1 MLKEVV
7 VTATRSETLAN
18 DLISDVAV
26 ISRQDID
33 SGVGRTVG
41 ELLARVAGVK
51 VASNGG
57 LGKNSSVFIRGT
69 ENRHVLLLVDGVRY
83 GSATTGTPNFDTIAL
98 EVIERIEVLKGP
110 ASALYGS
117 DAVGGVI
124 QIFTRKGSA
133 GFHPYASLTVG
144 ENDRAEVAAGLNG
157 GTADLN
163 YAFGVQNLNEK
174 GFSATNPRVSFNG
187 FNADRDGLSQ
197 NSAYASASWKVTDGW
212 KLDGRALQSTGTS
225 QFDNGASTFDARG
238 EFETQVFGLGLQGRL
253 SAIWKSRIS
262 VSSSTDK
269 SSSFTSAVPSLFNT
283 KQDQWTWQ
291 NDVTTPVGVVVA
303 GFDNLKETVSGTT
316 AYTVDSRTTESVFAG
331 LNGQAGAHSWQV
343 NARQDHNSQFGD
355 ATTGLV
361 GYGFKITPDLRA
373 HASYGT
379 SFKMPSFNTLYFP
392 LTNGFQGNSTTQ
404 PETGKNTEIGVAYAV
419 GSHQLSVTYYD
430 NRIQGFITTTPVVT
444 NTPFARIEGWTLAY
458 EGEVGAWDYR
468 TAVDFLDARNEANN
482 RKLQRR
488 ADIQLT
494 ANANYTVGD
503 WKWGSSLL
511 AATEAF
517 DDAANTKTLG
527 GYGTVDVYTR
537 YAVKKDWSVEGR
549 IVNLGDKFYQTT
561 MGYNQTGRSAYVTL
575 RYQPK

>member
-1 MLKEVV
+1 MCAALTLMPWRGSQGELLSGIFYIMKTGIFQARLAVLSCALSAAFPALAQNQSTTMLKEVV

-18 DLISDVAV
+18 DLISDVTV

-69 ENRHVLLLVDGVRY
+69 E
-83 GSATTGTPNFDTIAL
+83 TIAL

-157 GTADLN
+157 GTAELN

-262 VSSSTDK
+262 LSSSTEK

-331 LNGQAGAHSWQV
+331 LNGQAGAHSWQL

-392 LTNGFQGNSTTQ
+392 LTNGFQGNPTTQ
-404 PETGKNTEIGVAYAV
+404 PERTPKL
-419 GSHQLSVTYYD
+419 GSPTQWVH
-430 NRIQGFITTTPVVT
+430 I
-444 NTPFARIEGWTLAY
+444 
-458 EGEVGAWDYR
+458 
-468 TAVDFLDARNEANN
+468 
-482 RKLQRR
+482 
-488 ADIQLT
+488 
-494 ANANYTVGD
+494 
-503 WKWGSSLL
+503 SS
-511 AATEAF
+511 A
-517 DDAANTKTLG
+517 
-527 GYGTVDVYTR
+527 
-537 YAVKKDWSVEGR
+537 
-549 IVNLGDKFYQTT
+549 
-561 MGYNQTGRSAYVTL
+561 
-575 RYQPK
+575 